1 MNLLFALVHLVL
13 HPIVWVPLDA
23 PTLVQI
29 SHKRGRVD
37 LVRFGFIE

>member
-23 PTLVQI
+23 PVFYA
-29 SHKRGRVD
+29 SRER
-37 LVRFGFIE
+37 